1 VALRTPD
8 WRGSLTA
15 RYEFG
20 IPGTSLD
27 SFVQLTGT
35 SQSRMQFVIEQ
46 DPLTTQD
53 GYTTVDASI
62 GLRDQSNRYR
72 LTLFVRNL
80 FDEHYVT
87 LMARS
92 STLSTATLTP
102 EQLTGNIPKEA
113 NRYFGATF
121 GVSF

>member
-1 VALRTPD
+1 MPNAPE

-20 IPGTSLD
+20 LPGTSLD
-27 SFVQLTGT
+27 SFVQLSAN
-35 SQSRMQFVIEQ
+35 SQSKMNFVIEQ
-46 DPLTTQD
+46 DPLTQQD
-53 GYTTVDASI
+53 AYTIVDASI

-72 LTLFVRNL
+72 LTFFVKNL

-92 STLSTATLTP
+92 STLSTA
-102 EQLTGNIPKEA
+102 
-113 NRYFGATF
+113 RYVDHSGGASSISASSR
-121 GVSF
+121 G

>member
-1 VALRTPD
+1 MLPADVLR
-8 WRGSLTA
+8 
-15 RYEFG
+15 E
-20 IPGTSLD
+20 
-27 SFVQLTGT
+27 
-35 SQSRMQFVIEQ
+35 E
-46 DPLTTQD
+46 
-53 GYTTVDASI
+53 
-62 GLRDQSNRYR
+62 
-72 LTLFVRNL
+72 L